1 MTHRVRHRSK
11 HTERRGVHH
20 QVGELE
26 HRFREAFRENQH
38 RPTLYFGNQNES
50 HREEHA
56 EHNNLQHLAFRDGFR
71 NVLRKNIGEELRRGV
86 WRNIQGLRRRGR
98 RQVNAFAGAADM
110 NGRVTDQHR
119 ERGNNFKIDER
130 LDAETPDFFQIRVA
144 RDANDENAEKQWRDD
159 DFDEAK
165 KNRAENLQ
173 VDCDGRPIV
182 AKFSARKKADENP
195 SRQRAARS
203 TVRGDKKDGQP
214 AQKARDQ
221 RGQRQD
227 LRAREQRCR
236 NCNRCCGDCRG
247 KKFVF
252 HRHPAKKFIGAERYA
267 G

>member
-1 MTHRVRHRSK
+1 MSPIAKSTLNTTICSTWPSATDFAMFSGKISVMSCVAVCGETFRVCAAAAHMN
-11 HTERRGVHH
+11 RRI
-20 QVGELE
+20 
-26 HRFREAFRENQH
+26 
-38 RPTLYFGNQNES
+38 S
-50 HREEHA
+50 
-56 EHNNLQHLAFRDGFR
+56 
-71 NVLRKNIGEELRRGV
+71 
-86 WRNIQGLRRRGR
+86 
-98 RQVNAFAGAADM
+98 
-110 NGRVTDQHR
+110 DQHR
-119 ERGNNFKIDER
+119 ERGNNFKIDQR
-130 LDAETPDFFQIRVA
+130 LDAEAPDFFQIRVA

-159 DFDEAK
+159 DFNEAK

-173 VDCDGRPIV
+173 VDRDGRPIV

-214 AQKARDQ
+214 AQKAWDQ

-236 NCNRCCGDCRG
+236 DGNRCCGDCRG